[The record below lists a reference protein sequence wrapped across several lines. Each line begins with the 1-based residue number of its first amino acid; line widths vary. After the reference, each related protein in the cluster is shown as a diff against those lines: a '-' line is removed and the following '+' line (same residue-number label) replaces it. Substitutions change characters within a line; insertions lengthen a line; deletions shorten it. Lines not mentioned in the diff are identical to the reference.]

1 MTDSTNT
8 PPVQAPEQRPPVSSR
23 HWPLRAAAIGFTVAW
38 VVGLFLT
45 SSSTDVTSSGSEI
58 IREDAPQ
65 AAALT
70 LQFLLTEGVAALML
84 LVVVIGFWRAT
95 ARGGTRN
102 IGLVAGVA
110 AVAISLSQTILGVC
124 LVEIAVRGG
133 DAALA
138 SSLTVTLNELD
149 GAKMLLLAVMVFAV
163 SAARWR
169 RQLRLPMWLLPTG
182 IATGVALV
190 ASAIGYL
197 ARSNAFS
204 VAAWVSLPLLLIFVT
219 GVGLCVRPGPQ
230 RDAIGAGQ

>member
-1 MTDSTNT
+1 MTDSTIT
-8 PPVQAPEQRPPVSSR
+8 PPVEAPEQRPSEPSR
-23 HWPLRAAAIGFTVAW
+23 HWPLRTAAVGYSAAW
-38 VVGLFLT
+38 IVGLLLT
-45 SSSTDVTSSGSEI
+45 SSSTDVTSSGSAI
-58 IREDAPQ
+58 VREDAPQ

-70 LQFLLTEGVAALML
+70 LQFLLTEGVAALAL
-84 LVVVIGFWRAT
+84 LIVVIGIWRAT
-95 ARGGTRN
+95 ASGGARR

-110 AVAISLSQTILGVC
+110 AVAVSLTQTVLGVC
-124 LVEIAVRGG
+124 LVEIAVRGH

-138 SSLTVTLNELD
+138 SSLTITLNELD
-149 GAKMLLLAVMVFAV
+149 GVKMVLLAVLVFAV

-169 RQLRLPMWLLPTG
+169 RQVRFPIWLLPTG

-219 GVGLCVRPGPQ
+219 AVGLCVRPGSQ
-230 RDAIGAGQ
+230 HDALGDGR